1 MIRIIKEIIK
11 ATERTAGPIVE
22 VRPAGP
28 IVKEVIEEDL
38 GVKEVIKVIE
48 ETHKVEEGHKREE
61 GILEEDLIHSRMV
74 IKRFLNDQV
83 MANIIIIEDP
93 DQMADMITG
102 MR

>member
-1 MIRIIKEIIK
+1 MILIIKEIIK
-11 ATERTAGPIVE
+11 VTERPAGPIAG

-28 IVKEVIEEDL
+28 IAREVIEEDL
-38 GVKEVIKVIE
+38 TVKEVIKVVE
-48 ETHKVEEGHKREE
+48 ETHIVEEGHEKEE
-61 GILEEDLIHSRMV
+61 IIIEEDLIHSRMV

-93 DQMADMITG
+93 DRMADMITG

>member
-11 ATERTAGPIVE
+11 VTERPAGLIAE

-28 IVKEVIEEDL
+28 IAREVIEEDL
-38 GVKEVIKVIE
+38 TVKEVIKAVE
-48 ETHKVEEGHKREE
+48 ETHKVEGGHTREE
-61 GILEEDLIHSRMV
+61 IIVEEDLIHSKMV

-83 MANIIIIEDP
+83 MLNIIITEDP

-102 MR
+102 MK